1 MYTQGTTARWIA
13 AITAGIAAVL
23 AGCGGGGSPGGGVI
37 AFDESAPM
45 AVTKGSHREV
55 TLMLLGGSAI
65 VGRRVSVASSDTSV
79 ADVSPAA
86 CTLSTSSD
94 ASARCKLKVIGK
106 SSGTVDL
113 TAKADG
119 HADVPLRASV
129 VESPVYGTL
138 AAGDGTTGLSGGPVN
153 VSFNGAGTAPY
164 QKKLKA
170 AITGSS
176 GLTDAA
182 GAVIN
187 FSSSSPHVSFNP
199 AQCAVSTA
207 SPECDTV
214 ATLPAAVATVISVQ
228 VVGAVLTGQPGYG
241 AVTVNA
247 APDLKPSPGTIT
259 LSTQAGNN
267 VPNGMKAPLFV
278 NWIDAQIADTVTV
291 TLSIAPA
298 AAGPGTAI
306 SFYDYAAGD
315 NRHMQTSQTRSCTL
329 QFTGEAATSVTSC
342 GLGLTGAAPS
352 GAFVISATASATSK
366 HAYVVQ
372 ALTVGAVEPEPA
384 RRSITFT
391 NNASDKVYVGIT
403 GGASSAYVDASTPAV
418 RPGATAANLKPGA
431 GSLCGASNLRA
442 ACPIG
447 TSCIQG
453 GATPSAKIADT
464 PFYCYYD
471 QPTPSKGYELASGAS
486 TTLEISGSSLAPG
499 GILWSGNLYGRTGCD
514 PHTGV
519 CENASCQGAA
529 GGLACG
535 AGTGPSPGTNTL
547 AELTFQAFPAVDF
560 YDVSII
566 NGANLAIQFGPGQ
579 GSASPSNGYS
589 CGIAGSLTGSYTAGS
604 NDLAKLPA
612 ADWKMSPTSASF
624 PVGTT
629 LAGEPASYYRLVI
642 PSSATPQPCSS
653 TSGTCTNG
661 TDTACGYPMSEL
673 GKGKNA
679 TFAARQCGRP
689 VAWLSADSI
698 WGFNQSAS
706 NAAPFGFSTQWT
718 VGNQTVS
725 VGDLQLCINNTYSA
739 YNGNGTASSVP
750 AFPVQPVAL
759 ACGGVMWGSSENPGP
774 LQNPA
779 ANIGRQLTVPA
790 QPVRTANALWLDHV
804 LPTIAWLKAACPTCY
819 TYPFD
824 DMTSTFTCAEA
835 PTKPNTAYSVTFSDL
850 R

>member
-1 MYTQGTTARWIA
+1 MHAQGKATRWVA
-13 AITAGIAAVL
+13 AITLGIAAVL
-23 AGCGGGGSPGGGVI
+23 AGCGGAGSSGSGVI

-65 VGRRVSVASSDTSV
+65 VGRSVTVASSDASV
-79 ADVSPAA
+79 ADVTPAT

-94 ASARCKLKVIGK
+94 ASARCKLKVLGK

-113 TAKADG
+113 TAQADG
-119 HADVPLRASV
+119 YADVPLRAAV

-138 AAGDGTTGLSGGPVN
+138 AAGDGTTGLSGGPVS
-153 VSFNGAGTAPY
+153 VSFNGVGTAPY

-176 GLTDAA
+176 GITDAT

-199 AQCAVSTA
+199 SQCEVSTA

-228 VVGAVLTGQPGYG
+228 VVGAVLAGQPGYR
-241 AVTVNA
+241 AVTINA
-247 APDLKPSPGTIT
+247 TPDLKPSQGTIT

-278 NWIDAQIADTVTV
+278 NWVDAQIADTVTV
-291 TLSIAPA
+291 TLGIAPA
-298 AAGPGTAI
+298 AAGPGGGI

-315 NRHMQTSQTRSCTL
+315 NRQMQTSQTRTCTL
-329 QFTGEAATSVTSC
+329 RYTGEAATSVTSC
-342 GLGLTGAAPS
+342 GLGIAGAAPS
-352 GAFVISATASATSK
+352 GAYVISATASAASK

-372 ALTVGAVEPEPA
+372 PLTVGAVAPEPA

-391 NNASDKVYVGIT
+391 NNASGTVYVGIT
-403 GGASSAYVDASTPAV
+403 GGASGAYVDASTPAV

-431 GSLCGASNLRA
+431 GSLCGASNPRA

-453 GATPSAKIADT
+453 GAAPSAKTADT

-486 TTLEISGSSLAPG
+486 TTLEISGSSLTPG
-499 GILWSGNLYGRTGCD
+499 GIIWSGNLYGRTGCD
-514 PHTGV
+514 PLTGV
-519 CENASCQGAA
+519 CENASCRGAA

-566 NGANLAIQFGPGQ
+566 NGANLAIQFGPDQ
-579 GSASPSNGYS
+579 RSASPSNGYS
-589 CGIAGSLTGSYTAGS
+589 CGIAGSLTGSYTPGS

-612 ADWKMSPTSASF
+612 AGWRMSPTSASF
-624 PVGTT
+624 PGGATPP
-629 LAGEPASYYRLVI
+629 GEAASYYRVVI

-653 TSGTCTNG
+653 SDTCTSG

-679 TFAARQCGRP
+679 TFVVRQCGRP

-706 NAAPFGFSTQWT
+706 NAAPFGFTTQWT
-718 VGNQTVS
+718 VGSQTVS

-739 YNGNGTASSVP
+739 YDGNGTASSTP
-750 AFPVQPVAL
+750 PFPVQPVAL
-759 ACGGVMWGSSENPGP
+759 SCGGVMWGGSESPGP
-774 LQNPA
+774 LQNPV
-779 ANIGRQLTVPA
+779 ANIGQQLTVPA
-790 QPVRTANALWLDHV
+790 RPVQTANALWLDHV

-824 DMTSTFTCAEA
+824 DMTSTFTCAET
-835 PTKPNTAYSVTFSDL
+835 PTQPNTAYGVRFSDL